1 MKRKLLAAFAAVL
14 SVTIGLTACSQ
25 GTETPEKG
33 SDAPVSLTIWHYYNG
48 LQQSQFETMVSDFN
62 STVGAEK
69 GIVVEAFSQG
79 SINELEEKLL
89 ASANKEVGAEE
100 LPDIFA
106 SYADNAYTLDEM
118 GLVADLSPYFT
129 EEELSQ
135 YREEY
140 IDEGRFTSDTLK
152 IFPVA
157 KSTELLFLDKTDW
170 DKFADA
176 TGAQLSSLSTMDGL
190 LSTAEEYYNWTDSLT
205 EDPDDGKAFFG
216 WDSLANYMLIGAR
229 QMGCTIFDVQDGK
242 VSLHLDENIMRTL
255 WDSYYVPY
263 VKGYFTANG
272 RFRSDD
278 MKTGDLIAY
287 VGSTSSASYFPDE
300 ITVSDTESYPIECKI
315 LEVPQFS
322 GGDSVCVQQGAG
334 MVVAKADEK
343 QERAA
348 TEFLKWFT
356 DTERNMEFSA
366 TSGYLPV
373 KAEAYSSETAVPG
386 KGEDMNPKIEQSIEV
401 SFQQLS
407 HMTSYTNRPFA
418 NGTKARY
425 TLEDS
430 IKEKA
435 AADYTAIQDL
445 VASGTSREEAVSQF
459 TTDDNFNTWLKGLTD
474 SLNQLTK

>member
-1 MKRKLLAAFAAVL
+1 MPPGL
-14 SVTIGLTACSQ
+14 SCL
-25 GTETPEKG
+25 
-33 SDAPVSLTIWHYYNG
+33 
-48 LQQSQFETMVSDFN
+48 
-62 STVGAEK
+62 
-69 GIVVEAFSQG
+69 
-79 SINELEEKLL
+79 
-89 ASANKEVGAEE
+89 
-100 LPDIFA
+100 
-106 SYADNAYTLDEM
+106 
-118 GLVADLSPYFT
+118 
-129 EEELSQ
+129 
-135 YREEY
+135 
-140 IDEGRFTSDTLK
+140 
-152 IFPVA
+152 
-157 KSTELLFLDKTDW
+157 
-170 DKFADA
+170 
-176 TGAQLSSLSTMDGL
+176 SLSTMDGL

-205 EDPDDGKAFFG
+205 EDPDDGKAFFR
-216 WDSLANYMLIGAR
+216 WDYLANYMLIGAR

-386 KGEDMNPKIEQSIEV
+386 KGEDMKP
-401 SFQQLS
+401 
-407 HMTSYTNRPFA
+407 
-418 NGTKARY
+418 
-425 TLEDS
+425 
-430 IKEKA
+430 
-435 AADYTAIQDL
+435 
-445 VASGTSREEAVSQF
+445 
-459 TTDDNFNTWLKGLTD
+459 
-474 SLNQLTK
+474 